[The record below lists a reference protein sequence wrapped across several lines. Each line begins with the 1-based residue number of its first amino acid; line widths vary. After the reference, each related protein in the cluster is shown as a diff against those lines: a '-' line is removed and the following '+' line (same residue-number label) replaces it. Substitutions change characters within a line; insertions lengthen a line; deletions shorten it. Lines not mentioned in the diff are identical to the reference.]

1 MKERFFEIT
10 DKEIKVYDAETTIS
24 EMAWETL
31 VNFFW
36 GFTANFMTPF
46 IAAKIDAG
54 VLISM
59 GMYYM
64 IISIVLNRKPYTT
77 KLGRYIIMPLPAV
90 AGAFAS
96 YKAGYAIIALI
107 K

>member
-1 MKERFFEIT
+1 MNKRFYEIT
-10 DKEIKVYDAETTIS
+10 DREIRVYDAETTIG
-24 EMAWETL
+24 EVTWESL

-54 VLISM
+54 VLVSM

-77 KLGRYIIMPLPAV
+77 KLERYIIMPLPAIV
-90 AGAFAS
+90 GAFAS

>member
-10 DKEIKVYDAETTIS
+10 DKEIKVYDAETSIG
-24 EMAWETL
+24 EMVWETC

-77 KLGRYIIMPLPAV
+77 KLGRYIIMPVPAV
-90 AGAFAS
+90 IGAFAS
-96 YKAGYAIIALI
+96 YKAGYAIIALL